1 MNDKPILLTAEGRAL
16 IEAEYEHLVTVRRAE
31 VAAQIATAAD
41 DGDLSENAA
50 YDHAKEEQAHM
61 EGRITTL
68 QHFRR
73 NAVLI
78 NQPTND
84 VVALGSTVTIVQDGV
99 CDTYTILGPL
109 ESAPSLGR
117 ISNES
122 PLGRALLNHKAGD
135 HVDVHAPAGVR
146 TVHIL
151 SIQ

>member
-31 VAAQIATAAD
+31 VAVQIATAVD

-50 YDHAKEEQAHM
+50 YDHAKEEQAHT
-61 EGRITTL
+61 EGRIATL

-109 ESAPSLGR
+109 ESAPGLGR